1 MLYMTGVTVDLLQ
14 ADVIK
19 FGAPEDLPRSLGTG
33 YNSAILAGE
42 RTVLRFSGR
51 IETHNGSVNLY
62 ATGSGTSVT
71 LDAPR
76 LYSSGPGA
84 IGLFS
89 IRDAALNIIGL
100 RHCSGGFRSPTLAGL
115 NIDSR
120 GGVAHTTGPGSP
132 LIYSLGRAM
141 LYNLTGWAE
150 QSPAIIME
158 GPQYIYLNNSVITSG
173 KIGGFL
179 FFDWSITAQHDTG
192 TLEAIFLHL
201 TVREGP
207 AFYLATFSAEIVL
220 VSAKI
225 DNPSGNLL
233 VADTNTVSWDLERI
247 EPQGWSG
254 NPIYSN
260 STFTIMKTKSISGDI
275 ITRGG
280 CTVVVQLLA
289 NSTWEGGANAS
300 LINGRGGLTV
310 KIDETST
317 WVVTKNSFVRGLS
330 VIGGDLNRIVDRNT
344 TVVYDKSAPESSW
357 LQGRTYTLRRGGQL
371 RPWD

>member
-1 MLYMTGVTVDLLQ
+1 M
-14 ADVIK
+14 
-19 FGAPEDLPRSLGTG
+19 F
-33 YNSAILAGE
+33 
-42 RTVLRFSGR
+42 
-51 IETHNGSVNLY
+51 
-62 ATGSGTSVT
+62 
-71 LDAPR
+71 
-76 LYSSGPGA
+76 
-84 IGLFS
+84 
-89 IRDAALNIIGL
+89 
-100 RHCSGGFRSPTLAGL
+100 
-115 NIDSR
+115 
-120 GGVAHTTGPGSP
+120 
-132 LIYSLGRAM
+132 
-141 LYNLTGWAE
+141 YNLTGWAE

-158 GPQYIYLNNSVITSG
+158 GPQYIYLNRSTITSG
-173 KIGGFL
+173 RIGGFL

-192 TLEAIFLHL
+192 TLEATFLHL

-254 NPIYSN
+254 NPISSN
-260 STFTIMKTKSISGDI
+260 STFTIMKTNSISGDI
-275 ITRGG
+275 ITRDG

-317 WVVTKNSFVRGLS
+317 WIVTKNSFVRGLS